1 MFLAPRRGGDSLRE
15 VQVMG
20 RLIRRLTITS
30 DPPSGETHY

>member
-1 MFLAPRRGGDSLRE
+1 MCLAPRRGGDSLRE

-20 RLIRRLTITS
+20 KRIRHLIITS